1 MAELYLDPAFLYN
14 CTVVNDFHFRE
25 FLSHF
30 DQRGSFTCACGETHT
45 LGTRTVLVSREALEE
60 SAELLRRTYGT
71 GRLWVLSD
79 ENTEAAAGARW
90 KSAARTARI
99 TERVLPGQPK
109 PHPSMEMVGQLESG
123 VKAASPDLLVS
134 VGGGVISDLVK
145 RLSLDLGIP
154 NWCVATAPS
163 VDAYSSGT
171 SAMGVNGFH
180 GSVAARASEVIV
192 CDLDVMEKAPREMH
206 LAGLGDLLAKFL
218 AFLDWN
224 LARVV
229 TGESYCSLVSD
240 VALESARGA
249 LSAARRLGRDPAEA
263 ARTLTDAALSSGFAM
278 QALGGSRSAATAE
291 HTMAHFWESAHSAR
305 NVRWDLHGI
314 LTGVASRMMLHT
326 YRALYASLRDFSL
339 DEMARLRQYD
349 AEPPWRET
357 VEAGLQPFIMKVN
370 EEMAGRTLDRGELA
384 GRLESYRNGAAEI
397 AAVADGMLDE
407 LAGAVDLL
415 EGIGF
420 PFSLT
425 ELGLLPEDV
434 LLPFRNIRLLRRR
447 YSTFDLAYDLGLEEM
462 MRKSGVRY
470 VAALGPGAL

>member
-1 MAELYLDPAFLYN
+1 MYN
-14 CTVVNDFHFRE
+14 CTVVNDFHFEE

-30 DQRGSFTCACGETHT
+30 DRRGSLACACGHTHT
-45 LGTRTVLVSREALEE
+45 LATRTVLVSRGALEE
-60 SAELLRRTYGT
+60 SAELLGRTRGSAS
-71 GRLWVLSD
+71 RLWVLSD

-90 KSAARTARI
+90 KAAARAALITA
-99 TERVLPGQPK
+99 RVLPGQPK
-109 PHPSMEMVGQLESG
+109 PHPSLDFVGLLASE

-180 GSVAARASEVIV
+180 GSVAARGSEVIV
-192 CDLDVMEKAPREMH
+192 CDLDVMEKAPRDLH

-224 LARVV
+224 LSRVI
-229 TGESYCSLVSD
+229 TGESYCTLVSD
-240 VALESARGA
+240 VALESARSA
-249 LSAARRLGRDPAEA
+249 LSSARRLERNPAEA

-291 HTMAHFWESAHSAR
+291 HTMAHFWESAHSVR
-305 NVRWDLHGI
+305 NGRWDLHGI
-314 LTGVASRMMLHT
+314 LTGAASRMMLHA
-326 YRALYASLRDFSL
+326 YRAVYAGLEDFPL
-339 DEMARLRQYD
+339 DETGRLRRFD
-349 AEPPWRET
+349 AEPPWQET
-357 VEAGLQPFIMKVN
+357 VEEGLRPFITKVN
-370 EEMAGRTLDRGELA
+370 DEMAGRTLSRGQIAARLKA
-384 GRLESYRNGAAEI
+384 YRSGRAEI
-397 AAVADGMLDE
+397 AALATGMLDE

-420 PFSLT
+420 PFSLD
-425 ELGLLPEDV
+425 ELGLSPGDV

-447 YSTFDLAYDLGLEEM
+447 YSTFDLAYDLGLEET
-462 MRKSGVRY
+462 MRSSGERY
-470 VAALGPGAL
+470 VGTPG